1 MYDQHHQ
8 AMLRMLAM
16 PGLAQTYPMICA
28 SQSSSVRLRAGL
40 LHSQSLTLLSYLVYC
55 YFLPRRQSQ
64 PPHRLLDRQLIFEAF
79 LSCPSAV
86 PLFVHSS
93 YLPRHRGYLKLS

>member
-8 AMLRMLAM
+8 AMLRVVAM

-28 SQSSSVRLRAGL
+28 SVLSPAACSIL
-40 LHSQSLTLLSYLVYC
+40 SLFRCHKLSYLVYC

-64 PPHRLLDRQLIFEAF
+64 PPHRLLDRQLI
-79 LSCPSAV
+79 L
-86 PLFVHSS
+86 
-93 YLPRHRGYLKLS
+93 RHF